1 MRYDI
6 TMKLGYSTWGMP
18 TVPIDKALK
27 HLADLGFEGVE
38 LTVIPGYTTE
48 LSKLDTAE
56 RKRIRQLLSDYR
68 LELSAVA
75 AHSSLLSKTPEEHA
89 ENMMRLRG
97 AVDLAIE
104 LAQGEDIP
112 AVNTTPGGSSDKWED
127 VCDFLAERTM
137 ELVEYAEKNGVL
149 IAMEPHV
156 GAAIDTP
163 EKMLQLI
170 KLVGSPTLKVNF
182 DISHFDIMG
191 FTIEETVAALA
202 QHTGHTHVKD
212 QRGQYPNYEFLIPG
226 EGDFDY
232 VRYLKA
238 MQEHGYDGFISVE
251 VSMMVQRRPDYN
263 PYQAA
268 TLSYKT
274 LSRAFEEAGNKENKP
289 K

>member
-1 MRYDI
+1 
-6 TMKLGYSTWGMP
+6 MKLGYSTCGMP
-18 TVPIDKALK
+18 TVPIDATLK
-27 HLADLGFEGVE
+27 HLADLGFDGVE

-56 RKRIRQLLSDYR
+56 RKRIRRLLSEYR
-68 LELSAVA
+68 LGLSAIA
-75 AHSSLLSKTPEEHA
+75 AHSSLLAKTPEAHA
-89 ENMMRLRG
+89 ENMARLKD
-97 AVDLAIE
+97 AVDLAVE
-104 LAQGEDIP
+104 LAQGEGPP

-137 ELVEYAEKNGVL
+137 ELVEYAKKSGVV

-163 EKMLQLI
+163 EKMLQLLD
-170 KLVGSPTLKVNF
+170 LVNSPALKVNF

-202 QHTGHTHVKD
+202 QHTEHTHVKD
-212 QRGQYPNYEFLIPG
+212 QRGRYPNYEFLIPG

-238 MQEHGYDGFISVE
+238 MQEHGYDKFISVE
-251 VSMMVQRRPDYN
+251 VSVMVQRRPDYN
-263 PYQAA
+263 PYEAA
-268 TLSYKT
+268 TLSYET
-274 LSRAFEEAGNKENKP
+274 LSNAFAEAGIQRK
-289 K
+289 